1 MSVRLCAI
9 VIAIAGMAS
18 TSALAQSCGSAPIAP
33 ALPSIAEMNQKSPA
47 DAAAAKHDGF
57 IEIKNWQN
65 ELKTYRACIT
75 NVSKDAKQQIR
86 GLDPSKDADKIKG
99 LQNQAAAAD
108 HQYDATVDMEE
119 RVANEFHAV
128 QASFCSRSDTDKST
142 CPK

>member
-1 MSVRLCAI
+1 MPVRLFAI

-18 TSALAQSCGSAPIAP
+18 TSASAQSCGSAPIAP
-33 ALPSIAEMNQKSPA
+33 ALPSVTEMGQKSPA

-65 ELKTYRACIT
+65 ELKTYRSCIT
-75 NVSKDAKQQIR
+75 NVTAEAKRQIR
-86 GLDPSKDADKIKG
+86 DLDPAKDADKIKG
-99 LQNQAAAAD
+99 LQSQAAAAD

-119 RVANEFHAV
+119 RVANEFHAI
-128 QASFCSRSDTDKST
+128 QAAYCSRADTEKST